1 MNTEKK
7 AKIAIFVG
15 FIIIV
20 TSVLLGVSY
29 YTTGNAEAE
38 EITNPTTIPV
48 EQVTDQLSY
57 EFPALPYQDE
67 GYSDLK
73 SYWEDLTSK
82 RASFEG
88 ISAQVQKEFAGY
100 LSEEDV
106 AKLDELESKLV
117 KSNSIQ
123 QLNEY
128 EAQLN
133 EIVNT
138 AKEVHDAEIAA
149 QQTTYSSSG
158 SGGAYYSNGSGLT
171 MQSGVNYYDGRRETY
186 YSSQVLYHYRTPEW
200 TVDSEGF
207 YRDSAGNYI
216 VATSDMPQGTVFQG
230 SKGSCVVADSGCA
243 AGTTD
248 YYVNW

>member
-20 TSVLLGVSY
+20 ASVLLGASY
-29 YTTGNAEAE
+29 YMTGNAEAE
-38 EITNPTTIPV
+38 EITNPTILPV

-57 EFPALPYQDE
+57 EFPTLPYQEE

-88 ISAQVQKEFAGY
+88 ISAQVQEEFAGY
-100 LSEEDV
+100 LSEEDI

-117 KSNSIQ
+117 KSNSIK

-133 EIVNT
+133 EIV
-138 AKEVHDAEIAA
+138 DAA
-149 QQTTYSSSG
+149 QVALTTAYSVSSG
-158 SGGAYYSNGSGLT
+158 SYSSGGGGNYSGSYYDFLQAGIVYHNGNKFSYYSQSVLPGGGLNIPGRHT
-171 MQSGVNYYDGRRETY
+171 DG
-186 YSSQVLYHYRTPEW
+186 
-200 TVDSEGF
+200 GF
-207 YRDSAGNYI
+207 VCDGDGYI
-216 VATSDMPQGTVFQG
+216 CVANDGPLGTVISTPWG
-230 SKGSCVVADSGCA
+230 EGKIYDRGTSGNHY
-243 AGTTD
+243 D
-248 YYVNW
+248 VYVE